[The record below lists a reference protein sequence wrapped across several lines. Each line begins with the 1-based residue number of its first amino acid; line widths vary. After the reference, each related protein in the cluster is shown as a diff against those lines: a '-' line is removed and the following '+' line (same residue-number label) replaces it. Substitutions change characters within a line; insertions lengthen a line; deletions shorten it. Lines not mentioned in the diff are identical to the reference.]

1 MNRSRS
7 ALILAS
13 ASPRR
18 TQLLSELGFVHEVR
32 PANIDETPLPGER
45 PLAYVR
51 RMAAAKARA
60 GVMTLDSAG
69 RAVLAADTIV
79 LVDEQI
85 LGKPRD
91 EADAMRMLGLLSGR
105 THQVATA
112 VCLREGVRQSAA
124 CVVVDVQFRSVSL
137 QEARAYWAT
146 GEPSDKAGGYG
157 IQGAAAQFV
166 NKIDGSYTG
175 VIGLPQTETL
185 ALLASL
191 GHMADPGGELS

>member
-1 MNRSRS
+1 MTRSRPG
-7 ALILAS
+7 LVLAS

-18 TQLLSELGFVHEVR
+18 TQLLFELGFLHEVR
-32 PANIDETPLPGER
+32 PANIDETPLPGEQ

-51 RMAAAKARA
+51 RMAATKARA
-60 GVMTLDSAG
+60 GVMALDSG
-69 RAVLAADTIV
+69 QRAVLAADTIV
-79 LVDEQI
+79 LLDNQI

-91 EADAMRMLGLLSGR
+91 EADGLRMIDLLSGR

-157 IQGAAAQFV
+157 IQGVAAQFV
-166 NKIDGSYTG
+166 SKIDGSYTG
-175 VIGLPQTETL
+175 VIGLPLTETL
-185 ALLASL
+185 ALLGSL
-191 GHMADPGGELS
+191 GHTADPGGKLS